1 MNWMRGLAGLVLVVA
16 LGTAADKPPK
26 ELEPFQGTWAVDA
39 ITKNGEVVPED
50 QAQRLVLVVR
60 GNERLVKDGDE
71 VKSKA
76 TFTVDSAKSPKEMD
90 LTVSD
95 GPLAGKTLRG
105 IYELK
110 DGTLTICLA
119 LEGAGRPGDLTA
131 KAGSGRLL
139 QVFKKSDG
147 KSAPAVKAPELRTEL
162 VARRKADQGG
172 RLKLIDLLR
181 KHAGKPEGEAAEEFQ
196 TLIGQ
201 IHETDEKNTAI
212 LKATIEKHGWPGI
225 ALVGKDGAE
234 AAFVLA
240 QHCRDADLQS
250 KCLKLLTAAVKAKDA
265 SPANLAYLTDR
276 VKVAAGE
283 KQVYGTELEEK
294 DGTVVPAAIA
304 DEATVD
310 ARRKE
315 VGLPPL
321 AESLK
326 RARQDRGL
334 PDKK

>member
-1 MNWMRGLAGLVLVVA
+1 MNWIRGAAVAVLAAVFCA
-16 LGTAADKPPK
+16 AADKPGQD
-26 ELEPFQGTWAVDA
+26 LRQFQGTWSVESIIRDGVAVPD
-39 ITKNGEVVPED
+39 D
-50 QAQRLVLVVR
+50 QTQRLVLVVKD
-60 GNERLVKDGDE
+60 NERMVKDGDE

-76 TFTVDSAKSPKEMD
+76 TFTVNVATSPKEMD
-90 LTVSD
+90 ITVSD

-110 DGTLTICLA
+110 DDTLTICLT

-131 KAGSGRLL
+131 KEGSGRLL
-139 QVFKKSDG
+139 QVYKKSDG
-147 KSAPAVKAPELRTEL
+147 KAAPAVKLPDLRTEL
-162 VARRKADQGG
+162 IARRKADQGG
-172 RLKLIDLLR
+172 RLTLLAFLR
-181 KHAGKPEGEAAEEFQ
+181 KHGGKPEGEAAEEFQ
-196 TLIGQ
+196 GIVAQ

-234 AAFVLA
+234 AAFALA
-240 QHCRDADLQS
+240 QHCRDADLQK
-250 KCLKLLTAAVKAKDA
+250 KCLKLLADAVKAKDA
-265 SPANLAYLTDR
+265 SPMYLAYLTDR

-294 DGTVVPAAIA
+294 DGTVVPAPIA
-304 DEATVD
+304 DETTVD

-326 RARQDRGL
+326 QARQDRGL